1 MTRAAPL
8 PSPAQVRAMRI
19 GERAAQLLAADPAD
33 DVRPLDA
40 LLADACAAALAL
52 ETRELRL
59 RRTRAALAAVAD
71 AEPRIAA
78 RMGEL
83 AEEAAELR
91 AEVAEIRALIERLS
105 GRRRAFERTHP
116 RAGGDQASPRR
127 TA

>member
-8 PSPAQVRAMRI
+8 PSAAQVRAMRI
-19 GERAAQLLAADPAD
+19 GERAARLLAANPAD
-33 DVRPLDA
+33 DVGPLDA

-52 ETRELRL
+52 ETLELRL
-59 RRTRAALAAVAD
+59 RRTRGALAAVAD

-78 RMGEL
+78 RVGEL

-91 AEVAEIRALIERLS
+91 AQAAEIRALIDRLS
-105 GRRRAFERTHP
+105 GRRRAFERAHP
-116 RAGGDQASPRR
+116 RRGRDPASPRR